1 MFKSELLLDRAA
13 AAKQQRSRNRE
24 AERQERIFND
34 KHRTIGIDK
43 EALDMQVKEK
53 KKQEEV
59 EKKEQKAHD
68 AEALHHSRV
77 AYLLQNRQHKQK
89 RSMEKDTVSYRQQY
103 QQPWCRREYD
113 LNDPE
118 RCKKTSPADAQMMP
132 PGLVGEDPH
141 CKDRVQRQ
149 RVQLRGWLIQQQNEQ
164 ATERQRQRLEEQQYN
179 QYRLDMDNHAVQ
191 LQSIE
196 MERRKAAAVA
206 TKDYNLAMIQEKHR
220 QESEHRND
228 ESDTDSGDKPAQ
240 SMMGAPGLC
249 PSSDRRPPPE
259 TPQQI
264 AEFHKRQMEE
274 KKRTAVNKNN
284 EEERYDR
291 VRIHSAR
298 TALLIERQQAKLN
311 KQLQRQ
317 LDSTNLKL
325 AETHKQLTPDIARGR
340 IDESFFSKFNTSSR

>member
-34 KHRTIGIDK
+34 KHRTIGVRIDK

-59 EKKEQKAHD
+59 EKKEQKAH
-68 AEALHHSRV
+68 ALHHSRV

-164 ATERQRQRLEEQQYN
+164 ATERQRQRFPNFSYKIIYYISHVLF
-179 QYRLDMDNHAVQ
+179 
-191 LQSIE
+191 LQ
-196 MERRKAAAVA
+196 AAIWSMV
-206 TKDYNLAMIQEKHR
+206 LIH
-220 QESEHRND
+220 
-228 ESDTDSGDKPAQ
+228 PAYV
-240 SMMGAPGLC
+240 
-249 PSSDRRPPPE
+249 
-259 TPQQI
+259 TP
-264 AEFHKRQMEE
+264 
-274 KKRTAVNKNN
+274 
-284 EEERYDR
+284 
-291 VRIHSAR
+291 IHTLRMSHV
-298 TALLIERQQAKLN
+298 T
-311 KQLQRQ
+311 
-317 LDSTNLKL
+317 
-325 AETHKQLTPDIARGR
+325 
-340 IDESFFSKFNTSSR
+340 F

>member
-1 MFKSELLLDRAA
+1 
-13 AAKQQRSRNRE
+13 
-24 AERQERIFND
+24 
-34 KHRTIGIDK
+34 
-43 EALDMQVKEK
+43 
-53 KKQEEV
+53 
-59 EKKEQKAHD
+59 
-68 AEALHHSRV
+68 
-77 AYLLQNRQHKQK
+77 
-89 RSMEKDTVSYRQQY
+89 SMEKDTVSYRQQY

-206 TKDYNLAMIQEKHR
+206 TKDYNLAMVRTFQFQFFFFLSQAVKLLSLTDNKNALVDLRRIFHPSHYFYLSKHNFMVSSTQER
-220 QESEHRND
+220 EIFD
-228 ESDTDSGDKPAQ
+228 WT
-240 SMMGAPGLC
+240 
-249 PSSDRRPPPE
+249 
-259 TPQQI
+259 
-264 AEFHKRQMEE
+264 F
-274 KKRTAVNKNN
+274 RTAVNKNN